1 MDLENCPSNLDEIR
15 KEIQVMVL
23 SNHPNVV
30 SYYCSFVNNHSL
42 WIAMQYLG
50 GGSVQDIMKY
60 AYPEGLE
67 ESVVCS
73 IIRETLK
80 GLEYFHSSGR
90 IHRDLKAGN
99 ILIDEDGTVQIG
111 DFGVS
116 AWIAEGG
123 QLKHGKTFVGSV
135 CWMAPEVMEQNKD
148 KGYDVKADIWSL
160 GITALEIA
168 QGYAPF
174 AKYPPMKVLMMTLK
188 GPPPS
193 LDEPHKNK
201 CSTAFKEVIAQCLQK
216 DPQKR
221 PSATK
226 LLDNKYFKAAKKPS
240 ETVAPLVQK
249 LPPLAER
256 YKKIGIPIHK
266 VDHSKTKDVEHISAV
281 LQRQAQEMGGWTF
294 DDEEITDKKQSG
306 TMLDAPFITKERS
319 NSSAERIGRFTVTTD
334 TSPKVQKN
342 LGPTQIENNTTT
354 HSTTPAPVQQQQV
367 NPALMLAVL
376 QQQLQL
382 LITHSQ
388 QQNKYL
394 QTVLS
399 RISPVDIH
407 LGAPVTSGLGV
418 DTINI
423 VMDLERQVLAL
434 NRENEDLKQEQ
445 IKLKR
450 QLEAAQ
456 SRSRSNSVIELSDG
470 VIDEFNPRK
479 KD

>member
-1 MDLENCPSNLDEIR
+1 
-15 KEIQVMVL
+15 
-23 SNHPNVV
+23 
-30 SYYCSFVNNHSL
+30 
-42 WIAMQYLG
+42 
-50 GGSVQDIMKY
+50 
-60 AYPEGLE
+60 
-67 ESVVCS
+67 
-73 IIRETLK
+73 
-80 GLEYFHSSGR
+80 
-90 IHRDLKAGN
+90 
-99 ILIDEDGTVQIG
+99 
-111 DFGVS
+111 
-116 AWIAEGG
+116 
-123 QLKHGKTFVGSV
+123 
-135 CWMAPEVMEQNKD
+135 
-148 KGYDVKADIWSL
+148 
-160 GITALEIA
+160 
-168 QGYAPF
+168 
-174 AKYPPMKVLMMTLK
+174 
-188 GPPPS
+188 
-193 LDEPHKNK
+193 
-201 CSTAFKEVIAQCLQK
+201 
-216 DPQKR
+216 
-221 PSATK
+221 
-226 LLDNKYFKAAKKPS
+226 
-240 ETVAPLVQK
+240 
-249 LPPLAER
+249 
-256 YKKIGIPIHK
+256 
-266 VDHSKTKDVEHISAV
+266 V